1 MASTKTASSEGPGP
15 ARHLELD
22 TERML
27 AHVEDGV
34 GWITFNQPEKRNA
47 VSYDM
52 WVSIPEIVAAFAAD
66 DQVRVVVMKGA
77 GDRAFVAGADIS
89 EFEQKRSTREQIE
102 VYEAAMGAAHAALRG
117 LEKPLIAM
125 IRGFCIGGGL
135 AISLAADLRI
145 CADDGQFGV
154 PAARLGLGY
163 GYGGIKELMHIVGPA
178 FAKEIFFTA
187 RWFSAAEANQMGLVN
202 RVVPVAELEAAVGA
216 LALQIAGN
224 APLTV
229 RAAKAAVNAGLQEPQ
244 ERDLERVDELVA
256 GCFASQDYQEGRR
269 AFMEK
274 RPPRFKGR

>member
-1 MASTKTASSEGPGP
+1 M
-15 ARHLELD
+15 D
-22 TERML
+22 TDRML

-34 GWITFNQPEKRNA
+34 GWISFNQPKKHNA

-52 WVSIPEIVAAFAAD
+52 WVSIPEIIASFAAD
-66 DQVRVVVMKGA
+66 GGVRVVVMKGA
-77 GDRAFVAGADIS
+77 GDKAFVSGADIS
-89 EFEQKRSTREQIE
+89 EFEEKRSTEEQIK
-102 VYEAAMGAAHAALRG
+102 VYESASDAAHSALRT

-145 CADDGQFGV
+145 SADDGQFGV

-163 GYGGIKELMHIVGPA
+163 GYGGIKELMHIVGPS

-187 RWFSAAEANQMGLVN
+187 RRFSAAEASEMGLVN
-202 RVVPVAELEAAVGA
+202 RVVPVAELERSVRELAA
-216 LALQIAGN
+216 QIAGN

-229 RAAKAAVNAGLQEPQ
+229 RAAKAAVNEGTRDPED
-244 ERDLERVDELVA
+244 RDLERVEKMVA
-256 GCFASQDYQEGRR
+256 ECFASQDYEEGRR